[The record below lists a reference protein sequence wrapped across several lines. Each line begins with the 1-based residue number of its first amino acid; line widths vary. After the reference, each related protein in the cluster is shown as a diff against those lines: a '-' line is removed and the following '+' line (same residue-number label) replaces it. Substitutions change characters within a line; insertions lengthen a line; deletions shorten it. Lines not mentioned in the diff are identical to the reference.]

1 MLSKQDGGESK
12 HFETKKK
19 ILYAEESNVTFLHVF
34 NVTSNVTNVS
44 YTRTPFSQVTTRNVI
59 YKING
64 DMCCSWVCSVDTRYK
79 VVSRAQLS
87 DTFRVTRA
95 AQLRICVPSSYR
107 CWLPSTLN
115 AFVVNSRH
123 AVESAISIVIFRFK
137 TAATHVCRCRKAALS
152 LQSLTISRTVEASFG
167 IGRCGWLL

>member
-1 MLSKQDGGESK
+1 MTQAFLLSKQDGGESK

-44 YTRTPFSQVTTRNVI
+44 YTRTPFSQVTTRNVL

-87 DTFRVTRA
+87 DTFRVTQA
-95 AQLRICVPSSYR
+95 AQLQ
-107 CWLPSTLN
+107 T
-115 AFVVNSRH
+115 AFDS
-123 AVESAISIVIFRFK
+123 
-137 TAATHVCRCRKAALS
+137 
-152 LQSLTISRTVEASFG
+152 
-167 IGRCGWLL
+167 